1 LQVDP
6 PSFDTKILKTNE
18 IRISPNPSLGE
29 FEISNN
35 GTSLQDARILIYD
48 LMGNTICN
56 DYTFTGETKKISL
69 NKQPAGIYLLK
80 VSDKNGQVI
89 VEKIIKR

>member
-1 LQVDP
+1 M
-6 PSFDTKILKTNE
+6 
-18 IRISPNPSLGE
+18 
-29 FEISNN
+29 SNN
-35 GTSLQDARILIYD
+35 D
-48 LMGNTICN
+48 TICAPATSYGTAAISIIRLSGKECFRIC
-56 DYTFTGETKKISL
+56 DKIVTKKISL